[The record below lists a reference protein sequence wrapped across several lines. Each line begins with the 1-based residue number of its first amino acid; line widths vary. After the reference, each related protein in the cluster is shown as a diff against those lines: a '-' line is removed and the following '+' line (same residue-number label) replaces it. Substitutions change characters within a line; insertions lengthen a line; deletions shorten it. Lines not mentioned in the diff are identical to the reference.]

1 MKKNTGYEINPIDK
15 TITLTKK
22 FLKGASTMGTPEY
35 KELKKLEKENP
46 GFTLK
51 VREINQK
58 ENKQTYSELTFAV
71 MQSIIED
78 VYKTDENMKTEKIAE
93 FEQTKIFYSGNKTTM
108 YGHVKSWFVQN
119 YKKQY
124 IAKYGNQNQKK
135 VA

>member
-1 MKKNTGYEINPIDK
+1 MKKSANYEINPIDK

-35 KELKKLEKENP
+35 KELKELEKENP

-71 MQSIIED
+71 MQRIIED
-78 VYKTDENMKTEKIAE
+78 VYKTDEDKKTEKIAE
-93 FEQTKIFYSGNKTTM
+93 FEATKIFYSKNKTTM

-119 YKKQY
+119 YKADY
-124 IAKYGNQNQKK
+124 IARYGNQNQKK